1 MSTEQWGVKG
11 NWNEIDEIVK
21 KLQGIAALL
30 RYRWGTCYVPGILRG
45 VLRVL
50 RVHDPWILRWFSS
63 SSAFKKRPMGT
74 RYSISQCAGTQNA
87 QSWFRAKWKQKVTSK
102 THESFWEILRVF
114 VIYVKKN
121 VITCSSSG
129 QKQANRTYEL
139 INPELQLGSRTS
151 WISNVFGRDKSY
163 HLGVASRPITC
174 S

>member
-1 MSTEQWGVKG
+1 MSTEQCV

-114 VIYVKKN
+114 VIYVKKM
-121 VITCSSSG
+121 
-129 QKQANRTYEL
+129 YH
-139 INPELQLGSRTS
+139 LQFIWSKAGNGT
-151 WISNVFGRDKSY
+151 DKSR
-163 HLGVASRPITC
+163 VAAWFPHFLDFQRVWKR
-174 S
+174 